1 MSESKTKTFRRSWR
15 HCVQLAV
22 LALFMAHA
30 LVPAGYMPNFGALRD
45 GVIEVVI
52 CTGAEFKTLSVD
64 KNGTPVNHNPVS
76 PDSHLDKFSCPFSA
90 AAVQKATPADA
101 PPLLT
106 SPSARVAADWVV
118 ITTASPRLPQRGSV
132 LGSRAPPTNLG

>member
-1 MSESKTKTFRRSWR
+1 MSEIKAKPFRRSWR

-30 LVPAGYMPNFGALRD
+30 LVPTGYMPNFGALRD
-45 GVIEVVI
+45 GLIEVVI

-64 KNGTPVNHNPVS
+64 KNGNPVNHNPVS

-90 AAVQKATPADA
+90 ATVHKATPADKT
-101 PPLLT
+101 PLIT
-106 SPSARVAADWVV
+106 SPSARVAADWVA
-118 ITTASPRLPQRGSV
+118 ITTASPKLPQHSSV
-132 LGSRAPPTNLG
+132 LGPRAPPTNLG